1 MPEEDAKALSS
12 KERKHLKKKPVAEHN
27 GTIQFRK
34 F

>member
-12 KERKHLKKKPVAEHN
+12 QGAKALKKKPVAEHN